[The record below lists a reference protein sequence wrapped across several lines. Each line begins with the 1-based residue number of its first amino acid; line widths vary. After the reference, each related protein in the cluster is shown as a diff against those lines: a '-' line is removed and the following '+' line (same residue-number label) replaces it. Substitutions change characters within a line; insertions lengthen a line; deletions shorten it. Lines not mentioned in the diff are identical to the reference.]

1 MRSIPTITKTQIA
14 TATWT
19 VRSPREP
26 IGTVF
31 ASSAPPPTPATSWWK
46 AAALSASHGFTR
58 LRPTLLFL
66 VALALSM
73 GGLALAVRTIPIGT
87 GYAVWTG
94 VGAALTVTWAMVTG
108 AETFTPLKALL
119 LVGIVGAVIGLKL
132 LPSPSGADDTGP
144 PRLEG

>member
-1 MRSIPTITKTQIA
+1 MPWLLLLASAALEAVWA
-14 TATWT
+14 TALGQ
-19 VRSPREP
+19 SD
-26 IGTVF
+26 GLGD
-31 ASSAPPPTPATSWWK
+31 PAMT
-46 AAALSASHGFTR
+46 A
-58 LRPTLLFL
+58 LFL
-66 VALALSM
+66 IALALSM

-132 LPSPSGADDTGP
+132 LPSPSDADDTGP
-144 PRLEG
+144 A

>member
-1 MRSIPTITKTQIA
+1 MPWLLLLASAALEAVWA
-14 TATWT
+14 TALGQSDGL
-19 VRSPREP
+19 RD
-26 IGTVF
+26 
-31 ASSAPPPTPATSWWK
+31 PAMT
-46 AAALSASHGFTR
+46 A
-58 LRPTLLFL
+58 LFL
-66 VALALSM
+66 IALALSM

-132 LPSPSGADDTGP
+132 LPSPSDADDTGP
-144 PRLEG
+144 A

>member
-1 MRSIPTITKTQIA
+1 MS
-14 TATWT
+14 WL
-19 VRSPREP
+19 VL
-26 IGTVF
+26 V
-31 ASSAPPPTPATSWWK
+31 ASGMLEAVW

-132 LPSPSGADDTGP
+132 LPSPSDADDTGP
-144 PRLEG
+144 A

>member
-1 MRSIPTITKTQIA
+1 MS
-14 TATWT
+14 WL
-19 VRSPREP
+19 VL
-26 IGTVF
+26 V
-31 ASSAPPPTPATSWWK
+31 ASGMLEAVW

-73 GGLALAVRTIPIGT
+73 GGRALAVRTIPIGT

-132 LPSPSGADDTGP
+132 LPSPSGADDTRP